1 MSNGKIVSEDAGLE
15 GRLEG
20 CLCEYI
26 REDYRERLE
35 RVIERGGGGVPGSNT
50 NFANVLIHVNR
61 ALEKYLDNL
70 GTARPARSGAR
81 SKVKAKPRSV
91 LAK

>member
-1 MSNGKIVSEDAGLE
+1 MSNGKIVSKDTGE
-15 GRLEG
+15 RLEG

-35 RVIERGGGGVPGSNT
+35 RAIERGGGGAPGSNV
-50 NFANVLIHVNR
+50 NFANVIIQVNR

-70 GTARPARSGAR
+70 ETAKRPARSTRGT
-81 SKVKAKPRSV
+81 VKAKPRSV